1 MKKATNILFASV
13 FCSLILAT
21 SCSWHSDHSSLSTN
35 RLPSSITPE
44 ECISNLNGDDPTV
57 TMNMES
63 LLPPINNQD
72 QNGTCF
78 AQTAVTILT
87 ALKLKTLGAMPSR
100 EAAFA
105 QADYSPELAL
115 MLLALR
121 DENFLNQRMSNM
133 KESKSGEVFGGGWSS
148 DVLTAIKG
156 HPEVLVPISSNMTY
170 KAGFFRKDLRNELSS
185 IFWGLNHMSNSSGAD
200 KITKQIKNGL
210 ATIMKKIEKS
220 SGTPAQ
226 AALKALT
233 DAGISRSGD
242 TITIGPAQVNKGINF
257 VVKTAGTRYAHSTS
271 YNQCQQALDLVFYG
285 ICHRI
290 PVEMSIFDPRGPEG
304 YHSVTA
310 VGLTY
315 VGQHVPTLI
324 FRDTAGS
331 ETSGELLTVPV
342 ADLCNKIDDQRG
354 PYRLYSAS
362 TAELAH

>member
-1 MKKATNILFASV
+1 
-13 FCSLILAT
+13 
-21 SCSWHSDHSSLSTN
+21 
-35 RLPSSITPE
+35 
-44 ECISNLNGDDPTV
+44 
-57 TMNMES
+57 MES

-78 AQTAVTILT
+78 AQTAVTVLT
-87 ALKLKTLGAMPSR
+87 ALKLKTLGTMSSR

-115 MLLALR
+115 MLLSLR
-121 DENFLNQRMSNM
+121 DQDFLNQRIRFM
-133 KESKSGEVFGGGWSS
+133 KESKNGEIFGGGWSS
-148 DVLTAIKG
+148 DVLAAIKL
-156 HPEVLVPISSNMTY
+156 HPEVLVPISSDMTY

-185 IFWGLNHMSNSSGAD
+185 IFWGLNHMSSGSGAE
-200 KITKQIKNGL
+200 KITKQIKSGL
-210 ATIMKKIEKS
+210 ASIIKKIEKS
-220 SGTPAQ
+220 SGAPSE

-242 TITIGPAQVNKGINF
+242 TVRIGPAQVNKGINF
-257 VVKTAGTRYAHSTS
+257 VIKTAGSRNAHSTS

-285 ICHRI
+285 LCHRI
-290 PVEMSIFDPRGPEG
+290 PVEMSIFDPRGPDG

-331 ETSGELLTVPV
+331 ETSGELLNVPV
-342 ADLCNKIDDQRG
+342 ADLCNKIDDERG

-362 TAELAH
+362 TAELAQ